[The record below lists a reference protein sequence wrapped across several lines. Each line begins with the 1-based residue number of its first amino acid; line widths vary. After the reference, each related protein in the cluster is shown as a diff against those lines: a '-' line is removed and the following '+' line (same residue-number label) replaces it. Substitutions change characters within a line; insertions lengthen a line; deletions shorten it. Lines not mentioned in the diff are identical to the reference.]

1 MSGMAKVFIGEIVE
15 QALDIQ
21 QKTNE
26 TGPLHPKH
34 IREAFRFYKKSE
46 KRSATYKHKK
56 PSVLL

>member
-15 QALDIQ
+15 LALDIQ
-21 QKTNE
+21 QKANE

-34 IREAFRFYKKSE
+34 IREAFRIYKKPE
-46 KRSATYKHKK
+46 KRSSTYKYKR